1 MDGFIIVWY
10 SFTKVSFGMEQPITW
25 LQNQSLVANVLKTR
39 QRQSGSSL
47 VIDQLEARRI
57 TV

>member
-1 MDGFIIVWY
+1 
-10 SFTKVSFGMEQPITW
+10 MEQPITW

-39 QRQSGSSL
+39 QRQLGSSL
-47 VIDQLEARRI
+47 VIDQLEARRV